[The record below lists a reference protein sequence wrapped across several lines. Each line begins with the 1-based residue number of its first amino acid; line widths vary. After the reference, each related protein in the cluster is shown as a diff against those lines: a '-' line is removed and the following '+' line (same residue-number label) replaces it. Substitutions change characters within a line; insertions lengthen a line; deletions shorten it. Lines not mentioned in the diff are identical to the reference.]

1 MSLVS
6 ELPICGPSVSTLCP
20 PAAPPSLVTS
30 PAPALLPTQYL
41 QRGCRR
47 PSRGTTLHSRV
58 PQSTS
63 TIHPSTQLTIF
74 ANQTI
79 RL

>member
-41 QRGCRR
+41 QREGAGDRAEAQLY
-47 PSRGTTLHSRV
+47 TVEFLNFDIDN
-58 PQSTS
+58 TS
-63 TIHPSTQLTIF
+63 IYTIVNIC
-74 ANQTI
+74 
-79 RL
+79 